1 MKKYVVGLLFALVA
15 FNSFAAE
22 SKADSGLIPIP
33 LNVKIISE
41 SYEPRILSSWGEVV
55 TINAP
60 ERKAFVSSKVEF
72 FINCEDKTFLPKSIY
87 MYSENEEI
95 VDFKVA
101 KTIKPVSLNSGFVS
115 MPPKSAG
122 DLFINNSCNLING
135 SYKLPNGYDGF
146 KTIKK

>member
-1 MKKYVVGLLFALVA
+1 MKKYIVGLSVALAA

-41 SYEPRILSSWGEVV
+41 SFEPKIISSWGEVV
-55 TINAP
+55 TIDATK
-60 ERKAFVSSKVEF
+60 RKAFVSSKVEF
-72 FINCEDKTFLPKSIY
+72 FINCDDRTFLPKSMYIY
-87 MYSENEEI
+87 NANEEV
-95 VDFKVA
+95 VDSKVA

-122 DLFINNSCNLING
+122 DLFISNSCDLING
-135 SYKLPNGYDGF
+135 SYKLPVGYNGF
-146 KTIKK
+146 KNIQK